1 MIAVGGNA
9 CVNIIHNNVGK
20 MVSKH
25 QKEEGKIENI
35 EYKENEDNKEM
46 SYHIPRILIAGTN
59 SGCGKTTIT
68 CGILNALMKRGYSLS
83 SFKCGPDYIDP
94 MFHSRVIGAK
104 SSNLDLF
111 FCEENLVKGLLYEQ
125 SKMSEIAVIEGVMG
139 YYDGSTINSSEGSSH
154 HIASVTNTPV
164 ILVFNCK
171 GMANSILAM
180 IKGFLTYEPKHQVA
194 GIILNQIAESVF
206 PAIKEEIEKEF
217 GHKAVVLGGIPR
229 LPVECQFESRH
240 LGLVTADEIQGLQEK
255 LNLLS
260 SIIEKHIDID
270 QLIHIA
276 NQAEQFMIQA
286 NWLGINK
293 NTQKVN
299 IAVAYD
305 KAFCFYYA
313 ENLSLLE
320 LLGAKLHYFS
330 PIADK
335 KLPEGMDGLI
345 LGGGYPELYKKE
357 LTENEEMRTS
367 IKKALLQGLPCIAEC
382 GGFMYLNQEIE
393 GEEMVG
399 YLSGSCKNQN
409 KSVRFGYV
417 TLRANKDQLL
427 TKVGEE
433 IRGHEYHYY
442 DCTENGTDF
451 TATKKN
457 GTGWELGISSDN
469 LYAGYAHLHFYSNIS
484 AAKNFVS
491 RCASY
496 KLSL

>member
-1 MIAVGGNA
+1 MPYQSTRV
-9 CVNIIHNNVGK
+9 
-20 MVSKH
+20 
-25 QKEEGKIENI
+25 
-35 EYKENEDNKEM
+35 
-46 SYHIPRILIAGTN
+46 LIAGTN

-68 CGILNALMKRGYSLS
+68 CGILNALKLRGYSLS

-111 FCEENLVKGLLYEQ
+111 FCREDLVKGLLYER
-125 SKMSEIAVIEGVMG
+125 SKMSQIAVIEGVMG
-139 YYDGSTINSSEGSSH
+139 YYDGSMVKGMEGSSY
-154 HIASVTNTPV
+154 HIASVTKTPV

-180 IKGFLTYEPKHQVA
+180 VKGFLTFEPERRVA

-206 PAIKEEIEKEF
+206 PVIKAEIEKEF
-217 GHKAVVLGGIPR
+217 GSKVAVLGGIPK
-229 LPVECQFESRH
+229 LPQECQFESRH
-240 LGLVTADEIQGLQEK
+240 LGLITADEIKGLQEK

-260 SIIEKHIDID
+260 SILEKQIDME
-270 QLIHIA
+270 QLIRIA
-276 NQAEQFMIQA
+276 NQAEPIMIPA
-286 NWLGINK
+286 NWLGI
-293 NTQKVN
+293 TEHAITVN

-305 KAFCFYYA
+305 KAFCFYYP

-320 LLGAKLHYFS
+320 TFGAKLHYFS

-357 LTENEEMRTS
+357 LSENEEMRES
-367 IKKALLQGLPCIAEC
+367 IKLALKQGLPCIAEC

-399 YLSGSCKNQN
+399 YLSGRCRNQN

-417 TLRANKDQLL
+417 ILKANKDQLL
-427 TKVGEE
+427 MKAGEE
-433 IRGHEYHYY
+433 IRGHEFHYY
-442 DCTENGTDF
+442 DCTENGVDF

-457 GTGWELGISSDN
+457 GANWETGISNGN
-469 LYAGYAHLHFYSNIS
+469 LYAGYVHLHFYSNIN
-484 AAKNFVS
+484 AARNFIS
-491 RCASY
+491 RCAIY
-496 KLSL
+496 KESAVHQPSREKS